1 MAGAEGLAPSRCSA
15 NMFAFHPFLGN
26 SQTVPFPQPA
36 SPTVPTTLGLF
47 VVIRLRQPTVS
58 KPAVLSVPQAVSVDI
73 QLGGR

>member
-1 MAGAEGLAPSRCSA
+1 MAGAKCLAHSRCST
-15 NMFAFHPFLGN
+15 NVFAFYPFLGN
-26 SQTVPFPQPA
+26 RQTVPFPQPA
-36 SPTVPTTLGLF
+36 SPTVPTTLDLF